1 MKKNKFYV
9 YLPVIWG
16 ILLIIISIF
25 NTYQNNNVCGIIGGV
40 LLIII
45 PYVYTSIP
53 IIQDRHK
60 ENNNLKNR
68 LSENTFTDRKTDLQ
82 NLVNLLHNHK
92 IIQLTGNECQ
102 CGKSWLALK
111 LIDCLNHP
119 KDKDFIHYNNLNK
132 LFKNVYYI
140 DMKEKTD
147 LEINSFFED
156 RIITK
161 KTLIIVDHITKV
173 DYIFSKQEIYDFSL
187 IFITASKIDVKGI
200 VYYISRFEIDNIPK
214 LQKNINRNY
223 SNIEIL
229 SKNEIETLYDMTYG
243 NIGKIHFLLEHQEY
257 VLWLKQLAQNLQ
269 TKYDKELNIIQ
280 ISLFTGDYVKAN
292 DLLDSFHCRYKIELL
307 NNNDLYFKFY
317 IMKSDCEHLLNNY
330 KKALAI
336 LGTLR
341 KKELKIYSINNKA
354 DVLEAHVY
362 KHLWQCNKAL
372 IILQSIES
380 SNICG
385 LTDSLGILVAKYF
398 VDDLY
403 VPNCNLNSLSAFF
416 SAFEKCKDSKLEK
429 STKDTYKIMRNES
442 IYLYY
447 KKKYTRKEILEP
459 INLVIC
465 KYQNENNRLLA
476 NAYFIRAEINRLF
489 HKYKATLLDY
499 NRCLTIT
506 EDNNIKIQV
515 NIMKYYL
522 AYIKNITI
530 FKSDNHLTKKQ
541 LYSLCNN
548 KNEYGMLLMRR
559 INSIELEDPNKDHI
573 IHCFEHRIMTIL

>member
-9 YLPVIWG
+9 YLPMILG
-16 ILLIIISIF
+16 ILLVIISIF
-25 NTYQNNNVCGIIGGV
+25 STYQNNNVWGIVGGI

-45 PYVYTSIP
+45 PYVYTSSP
-53 IIQDRHK
+53 IIKERQK

-68 LSENTFTDRKTDLQ
+68 LSENTFTDRKIDLQ

-119 KDKDFIHYNNLNK
+119 EDEDFIHYNNLSK
-132 LFKNVYYI
+132 LFKNVYYV
-140 DMKEKTD
+140 DMKKKTD

-156 RIITK
+156 RIITE

-187 IFITASKIDVKGI
+187 IFITASKIDANGI
-200 VYYISRFEIDNIPK
+200 IYYISKFEIDNIPK

-257 VLWLKQLAQNLQ
+257 VLWIKQLTQNLQ

-292 DLLDSFHCRYKIELL
+292 ELLDSFHRRYETELL

-330 KKALAI
+330 KNALAI

-341 KKELKIYSINNKA
+341 KKELKIYSTDNKA
-354 DVLEAHVY
+354 DVLEAHFY

-372 IILQSIES
+372 TILQSIES

-403 VPNCNLNSLSAFF
+403 VPNCDLNSLSAFF
-416 SAFEKCKDSKLEK
+416 SVFEKCKDSKLEK
-429 STKDTYKIMRNES
+429 STKDTCKIMRNES

-499 NRCLTIT
+499 NRCMTIT

-522 AYIKNITI
+522 AHIKNISI
-530 FKSDNHLTKKQ
+530 FKSDNHLTKEQ

-548 KNEYGMLLMRR
+548 KNEYGMLLIRR
-559 INSIELEDPNKDHI
+559 INSIELKDPNKDQI
-573 IHCFEHRIMTIL
+573 IRCFERRIMTIL